1 ASKASWRLMS
11 GPASQRLAKASMREQ
26 REDGH
31 CSPRV
36 GSISFYDTVPS
47 AAHASLLLARTDW
60 NAPSIERHVAGRS
73 QPEVQRRGVQV
84 RIVEQVAGQR
94 RDHQCLQRALE
105 GTSAIARVEALLREM
120 LYQRLRPFEAQ
131 AQPHNPLARGDLR
144 HLLARDRP
152 DRLRPER

>member
-1 ASKASWRLMS
+1 MS

-26 REDGH
+26 REDGR

-60 NAPSIERHVAGRS
+60 NAPSIERHVAGRI
-73 QPEVQRRGVQV
+73 QTDVQRRVVQG

-94 RDHQCLQRALE
+94 RGPQGLRRGPG
-105 GTSAIARVEALLREM
+105 GT
-120 LYQRLRPFEAQ
+120 
-131 AQPHNPLARGDLR
+131 G
-144 HLLARDRP
+144 
-152 DRLRPER
+152 